1 MKYRIEVEETIK
13 RINGYVIEVN
23 NEEEAEELLSD
34 IESRINRS
42 SCSDDIEEIIEDAG
56 YEVIEYYEGAEDYEY
71 ELL

>member
-1 MKYRIEVEETIK
+1 MKYRIEVEEIIK

-42 SCSDDIEEIIEDAG
+42 SCSDDIEEIIEAAG
-56 YEVIEYYEGAEDYEY
+56 YEVIEYYEGAEDYEC

>member
-56 YEVIEYYEGAEDYEY
+56 YEVIEYYEGAEDYKC

>member
-13 RINGYVIEVN
+13 RINGYVIKVN

-56 YEVIEYYEGAEDYEY
+56 YEVIEYYEGAEDYEC

>member
-1 MKYRIEVEETIK
+1 MKYRIEVEEIIK

-34 IESRINRS
+34 IERKINRS

-56 YEVIEYYEGAEDYEY
+56 YEVVEYYEGAEDYEC

>member
-1 MKYRIEVEETIK
+1 MKYMIEVEETIK
-13 RINGYVIEVN
+13 RINSYTIEVN

-56 YEVIEYYEGAEDYEY
+56 YEVIAYCEGTEDYEC

>member
-56 YEVIEYYEGAEDYEY
+56 YEVIEYYEGAEDYEC

>member
-1 MKYRIEVEETIK
+1 MKYRIEVEEIIK

-42 SCSDDIEEIIEDAG
+42 SCSDDIEGIIEDAG
-56 YEVIEYYEGAEDYEY
+56 YEVIEYYEGAEDYEC

>member
-1 MKYRIEVEETIK
+1 MKYRIEVEEIIK

-56 YEVIEYYEGAEDYEY
+56 YEVIEYYEGAEDYEC